1 MDKID
6 KKKKLKKK
14 LKQKQKQK
22 QTVKTNVKVNV
33 QSSGGSGGGGFAPA
47 GPSTA
52 PASIPATFRDTAGEN
67 IRLASLVEQAVG
79 RAARRVSPTYDT
91 TLNPSNDAA
100 TVSSIYQGESDLS
113 KPLTNTGPVGD
124 FYTKEQLD
132 EMKQKEFLAGR
143 QETLEAFQ
151 KTKPAGGGKGGRK

>member
-22 QTVKTNVKVNV
+22 QTVKTSVKVNV

-47 GPSTA
+47 G

-79 RAARRVSPTYDT
+79 RAARQFAPTYDT
-91 TLNPSNDAA
+91 ESN
-100 TVSSIYQGESDLS
+100 S
-113 KPLTNTGPVGD
+113 NTGPIEVAKGRKVRSD
-124 FYTKEQLD
+124 AGTKRGPKNKSLRGSE
-132 EMKQKEFLAGR
+132 EFLDSLKS
-143 QETLEAFQ
+143 EDVAF
-151 KTKPAGGGKGGRK
+151 AE